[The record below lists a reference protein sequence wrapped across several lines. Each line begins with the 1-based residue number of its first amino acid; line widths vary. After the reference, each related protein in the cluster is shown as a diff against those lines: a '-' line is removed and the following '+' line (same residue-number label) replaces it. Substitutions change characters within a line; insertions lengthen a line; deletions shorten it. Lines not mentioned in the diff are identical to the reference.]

1 MIRLYRLTTG
11 EDIIGTP
18 VEAKDYPDLFE
29 EDSINNIDYEY
40 LKRQHYLATHM
51 ELTEENVIRVLEELL
66 PYIEADGGWL
76 EFVEI
81 EHETNFVK
89 VRLGGAC
96 STCAMS
102 AITLKQGI
110 ESKLTHEI
118 PDCYGVIQV
127 L

>member
-1 MIRLYRLTTG
+1 MS
-11 EDIIGTP
+11 D
-18 VEAKDYPDLFE
+18 
-29 EDSINNIDYEY
+29 NQYEY
-40 LKRQHYLATHM
+40 LKRQFDLATHM
-51 ELTEENVIRVLEELL
+51 EEKMELNEGNVIKVLEELI

-110 ESKLTHEI
+110 ESKLMHEI
-118 PDCYGVIQV
+118 PYCYGVIQV

>member
-1 MIRLYRLTTG
+1 MS
-11 EDIIGTP
+11 D
-18 VEAKDYPDLFE
+18 
-29 EDSINNIDYEY
+29 NQYEY
-40 LKRQHYLATHM
+40 LKRQFELATHM
-51 ELTEENVIRVLEELL
+51 EEKMELNEGNVMKVLEELI

-110 ESKLTHEI
+110 ESKLMHEI
-118 PDCYGVIQV
+118 PDCYGVVQV

>member
-1 MIRLYRLTTG
+1 
-11 EDIIGTP
+11 
-18 VEAKDYPDLFE
+18 
-29 EDSINNIDYEY
+29 
-40 LKRQHYLATHM
+40 M
-51 ELTEENVIRVLEELL
+51 ELTEDNVMKVLEDLI

-81 EHETNFVK
+81 EEETNFVK

-102 AITLKQGI
+102 AMTLKQGI
-110 ESKLTHEI
+110 EKKVMHEI
-118 PDCYGVIQV
+118 PDCYVVIQV

>member
-1 MIRLYRLTTG
+1 
-11 EDIIGTP
+11 
-18 VEAKDYPDLFE
+18 
-29 EDSINNIDYEY
+29 
-40 LKRQHYLATHM
+40 M
-51 ELTEENVIRVLEELL
+51 ELTEENVIKVLEELM

-96 STCAMS
+96 SSCAMS
-102 AITLKQGI
+102 SITLKQGI
-110 ESKLTHEI
+110 ESKLMDEI
-118 PDCYGVIQV
+118 PDCYGVIQE

>member
-1 MIRLYRLTTG
+1 
-11 EDIIGTP
+11 
-18 VEAKDYPDLFE
+18 
-29 EDSINNIDYEY
+29 
-40 LKRQHYLATHM
+40 M
-51 ELTEENVIRVLEELL
+51 ELTEENVIKVLEELI

-102 AITLKQGI
+102 SQTLKMGI
-110 ESKLTHEI
+110 ERHLTMKFPEI
-118 PDCYGVIQV
+118 VGVIQV
-127 L
+127 E

>member
-1 MIRLYRLTTG
+1 
-11 EDIIGTP
+11 
-18 VEAKDYPDLFE
+18 
-29 EDSINNIDYEY
+29 
-40 LKRQHYLATHM
+40 M
-51 ELTEENVIRVLEELL
+51 ELTEENVIKVLEELI

-81 EHETNFVK
+81 EEETNFVK

-102 AITLKQGI
+102 AMTLKQGI

>member
-1 MIRLYRLTTG
+1 
-11 EDIIGTP
+11 
-18 VEAKDYPDLFE
+18 
-29 EDSINNIDYEY
+29 
-40 LKRQHYLATHM
+40 M
-51 ELTEENVIRVLEELL
+51 ELTEENVMKVLEELI

-96 STCAMS
+96 STCAMR
-102 AITLKQGI
+102 AMTLKQGI
-110 ESKLTHEI
+110 EKKVMSEI
-118 PDCYGVIQV
+118 PECYGVIQV